1 MKLNAKILA
10 HVSALAPMLSADT
23 LTRVFADLTG
33 EKSAPAPVGKP
44 AEKAPYVYDKGDF
57 APEWRVEK
65 VTTVDG
71 ATIYRIAHAFTVNRC
86 VKKAIS
92 AAVQATKP
100 TKSGKVEYISAKTGE
115 KGGYTAYGFGTKAAA
130 ENALAVLPAVL
141 TADTIALYDGTHKA

>member
-1 MKLNAKILA
+1 MLTTDILT

-33 EKSAPAPVGKP
+33 EKSAPAPV
-44 AEKAPYVYDKGDF
+44 EKAPYVYDKGDF
-57 APEWRVEK
+57 TPAWRVEK

-71 ATIYRIAHAFTVNRC
+71 TTIYRIAHAFTVNRC

-100 TKSGKVEYISAKTGE
+100 TKSGKVEYISAKTGK

-130 ENALAVLPAVL
+130 DKALAALPAVL
-141 TADTIALYDGTHKA
+141 TADTIALYDDTHKA

>member
-1 MKLNAKILA
+1 MLTSDILT

-33 EKSAPAPVGKP
+33 EKSAPAPVEKP

-57 APEWRVEK
+57 TPAWRVEK

-71 ATIYRIAHAFTVNRC
+71 TTIYRIAHAFTVNRC

-100 TKSGKVEYISAKTGE
+100 TKSGKVEYISAKTGK

-130 ENALAVLPAVL
+130 DKALAALPAVL
-141 TADTIALYDGTHKA
+141 TADTIALYDDTHKA